1 MKLLLLNLSVQ
12 GSSFPFCLLLDNSQL
27 SLLHLPFPQR
37 EGEEGVTIQGA
48 AFGQHVLPKWSH
60 GPPPSL
66 TPYAPLR
73 LGHCHFILTF
83 QTHGWLGNTEEQIR
97 GCITGSRCSAC
108 QLGLRGNW
116 AAIIRVTKEGGF
128 AQIESSDGGGVGNS
142 PAGSWV
148 KSKANPEITLNAVYS
163 QTQWRVLIHPHNAKI
178 PTVVTSNV
186 VLPKLL
192 FFFKSFLDYRNRS
205 NTSLR
210 N

>member
-1 MKLLLLNLSVQ
+1 MQ
-12 GSSFPFCLLLDNSQL
+12 GSSLPFCLLLENSQL

-37 EGEEGVTIQGA
+37 EGEEGVTVQGA
-48 AFGQHVLPKWSH
+48 AFGQHVPPKWSH
-60 GPPPSL
+60 GPPTSL

-73 LGHCHFILTF
+73 PGHRHFILTF
-83 QTHGWLGNTEEQIR
+83 KTHDWLGNTVEQIR
-97 GCITGSRCSAC
+97 GRRTGSRRGAC

-148 KSKANPEITLNAVYS
+148 KSNANPEITLNAK
-163 QTQWRVLIHPHNAKI
+163 RLICLFPNTKESFNKSTYAKI
-178 PTVVTSNV
+178 PTVVTSSVAV
-186 VLPKLL
+186 VLLKL
-192 FFFKSFLDYRNRS
+192 FFFKSLPDYRNKS